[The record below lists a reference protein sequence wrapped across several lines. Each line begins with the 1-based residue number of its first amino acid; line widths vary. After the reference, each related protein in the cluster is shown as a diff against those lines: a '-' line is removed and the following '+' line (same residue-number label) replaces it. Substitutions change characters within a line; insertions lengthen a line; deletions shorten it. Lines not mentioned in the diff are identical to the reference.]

1 MILAPITHWNHYSG
15 LGPSFAEAMGFLLK
29 AVAAPA
35 EFKLGRHA
43 ISEPDVYAT
52 LSEFEGRAPEKAFF
66 EWHRRLADIHINLAG
81 EESLGWAPGHDGL
94 VLRTAFD
101 ESRDFGTYEGPIA
114 STFALPRGYFAVFLP
129 GELHIPGLGTGP
141 VRKWVAKFPVGDG
154 IGADPVA
161 LRR

>member
-1 MILAPITHWNHYSG
+1 MIIAPITHWTHYSG
-15 LGPSFAEAMGFLLK
+15 LGPPFAEAMGFLLK
-29 AVAAPA
+29 AIAAPS
-35 EFKLGRHA
+35 EFKPGRHE
-43 ISEPDVYAT
+43 ISGPDVYAT
-52 LSEFEGRAPEKAFF
+52 LSEFEARTPEKAFF

-81 EESLGWAPGHDGL
+81 EESLGWAPALDDL

-101 ESRDFGTYEGPIA
+101 ESRDFGTYQCPIA
-114 STFALPRGYFAVFLP
+114 STFALPAGYFAVFLP
-129 GELHIPGLGTGP
+129 GELHIPGLGAGL